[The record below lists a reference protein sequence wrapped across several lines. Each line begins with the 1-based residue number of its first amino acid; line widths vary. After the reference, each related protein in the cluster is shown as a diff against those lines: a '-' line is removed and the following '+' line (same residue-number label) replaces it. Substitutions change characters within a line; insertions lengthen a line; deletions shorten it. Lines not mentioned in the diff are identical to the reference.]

1 MHALSIL
8 SILMVFFSSCSSC
21 SEGQPS
27 VQTAQVVQAE
37 PVIEEYNI
45 EEPTETEYKGQNVKD
60 DIITPQKNPV
70 IQGKSVQTD
79 VVKKITI
86 TEEQIAEP
94 IAYIEASS
102 IDLPTN
108 ESEKIPEMISFISE
122 ELLVATALPVKESVV
137 ELPKKTILRESLT
150 TFASYR
156 PSHNVTSDIF
166 QWYSKDPQKE
176 YKVSLVG
183 VNINTWLETPDYFTV
198 LKDTAKKF
206 SVRALLD
213 NLASNNPNFIFNDPT
228 VVSRALK
235 EDIYTPYMQVLS
247 NYKRPLQFADISEV
261 VSYTRNYHIYGV
273 AAGGLPYF
281 GRPVEGGS
289 NRELNLGLLRG
300 QMDEVVAKLPDTDIY
315 LVAMLNIIPNW
326 LEEWLDINHVPQQ
339 QVEILVYAFDKKGK
353 LLGGGGLPSTI
364 RDSGNTYYI
373 EQKYISDFWQTGI
386 SRGFYILP
394 SYRILNTKD
403 YTKEKRMPTVQF
415 PTDIR
420 PTLDGNQ
427 RYVLSA
433 LTYLKNSGKKV
444 NVELFSPDGKKLINI
459 EKIKIDKVEL
469 ENRKLIHENKLQ
481 KIEQKILEKKLSEQ
495 QKAQDELQGLKPIL
509 EEEATID
516 VEYVGEVESHTLAY
530 HDVSAKFNNFDEM
543 EKQRQKALKQA
554 YIPSNEGD
562 KIKDILN
569 SVEKTLTRP
578 LFTHTNYLYH
588 TNEILPYELEVDPVE
603 YNIEQKKYAIIP
615 HNVNQFKK
623 EYKQDTKIL
632 VRHCKTFL
640 SDRVFWQD
648 YRFGFIK
655 EHLKEVKLL
664 EKEDTTQKIDFKS
677 EDTKIQDDAAL
688 SKEEIAELKLR
699 QKEAERLEKERL
711 LSEDVEYL
719 YNEWKKSY
727 TKYTKIKLKKLE
739 IERNINMYVELQKSL
754 LTLHSRNNALIEHK
768 YSGKD
773 KKIATMKQKVV
784 LKVEKI
790 ETEIQNHVH
799 DTQEKLSNIN
809 REMTNAEL
817 EEGRKY
823 TAFIAKMPDI
833 SRFLESDS
841 SMNIDEPILFS
852 KVDKR
857 VIANGIAEGKKSPLM
872 KEGEKLE
879 KKNDKELKRL
889 LRNLSYEGYMLGIT
903 KSWQMR
909 TGLEDR
915 LVEL

>member
-21 SEGQPS
+21 SGGQPS

-37 PVIEEYNI
+37 PVVEEYNF

-60 DIITPQKNPV
+60 DIILPKKNPV
-70 IQGKSVQTD
+70 NQGKSVQTD

-86 TEEQIAEP
+86 TEEP
-94 IAYIEASS
+94 IVHA
-102 IDLPTN
+102 ID
-108 ESEKIPEMISFISE
+108 SEKIPEQISFISE
-122 ELLVATALPVKESVV
+122 ELLVATSVKESVA
-137 ELPKKTILRESLT
+137 ELPKRIISREIPT
-150 TFASYR
+150 TFTSYR
-156 PSHNVTSDIF
+156 ASRNITSDIF
-166 QWYSKDPQKE
+166 QWYSKDTQKE

-198 LKDTAKKF
+198 LKDTAKNF

-261 VSYTRNYHIYGV
+261 VSYTRKYHIYGV

-326 LEEWLDINHVPQQ
+326 LEEGLDINHVPQQ

-353 LLGGGGLPSTI
+353 LLGGGGLPTTI
-364 RDSGNTYYI
+364 RDSGNTYHI

-403 YTKEKRMPTVQF
+403 YTKEKRIPTVQF

-433 LTYLKNSGKKV
+433 LTYLKKSGKRV
-444 NVELFSPDGKKLINI
+444 NVELFSPDGKKLINV
-459 EKIKIDKVEL
+459 EKTKIDKVEL
-469 ENRKLIHENKLQ
+469 ENRKLIHENKFQ
-481 KIEQKILEKKLSEQ
+481 KIEQKRLEKELSEQ
-495 QKAQDELQGLKPIL
+495 QKAQDELQGLKPII

-530 HDVSAKFNNFDEM
+530 HDVNAKFNNFNEM

-578 LFTHTNYLYH
+578 LFTHTNHLYH

-615 HNVNQFKK
+615 HNVKQFKK

-632 VRHCKTFL
+632 VRHCKVFL
-640 SDRVFWQD
+640 NDRVFWQD

-655 EHLKEVKLL
+655 EHLKETKLI
-664 EKEDTTQKIDFKS
+664 EKEDTTKKIDSKS
-677 EDTKIQDDAAL
+677 EDTKVQDDVSL

-711 LSEDVEYL
+711 LAEDVEYL

-739 IERNINMYVELQKSL
+739 IERNINMYVELQKNL
-754 LTLHSRNNALIEHK
+754 PTLHSRNNALIEHK

-790 ETEIQNHVH
+790 ETETQNHIH
-799 DTQEKLSNIN
+799 NTQEKLSNIN
-809 REMTNAEL
+809 RELANAEL

-833 SRFLESDS
+833 SRFLENNS
-841 SMNIDEPILFS
+841 SMNINIHIDEPILFS

-889 LRNLSYEGYMLGIT
+889 LKNLSYEGYMLGIT
-903 KSWQMR
+903 KSWLMR